1 MKKQNRPSSCAEE
14 EDRAARALG
23 ASCHAE
29 GVMLPSFPKRRAR
42 RHWDRVAR
50 LRYLLNVERPPDSDS
65 FRRVIAIKGYYPAHR
80 HLFTLREFADAVCGS
95 PKVIRAAERRGM
107 IKSERLPGKKARKLF
122 FTLGAIRCFFNNHY
136 LYAVPGRAGPQPLR
150 YLFQD
155 EWRWAL
161 RSVKIA
167 LNPHFVRGNA
177 LTIQMAMARLGIE
190 RRTVR
195 HYLKS
200 KVLKK
205 IRCGHQTVLI
215 TRASLERL
223 YARRYARKT

>member
-1 MKKQNRPSSCAEE
+1 MKIQNRPLSCAEE
-14 EDRAARALG
+14 EDRAARAL
-23 ASCHAE
+23 A
-29 GVMLPSFPKRRAR
+29 FPNRRAR
-42 RHWDRVAR
+42 RHWNRVGR
-50 LRYLLNVERPPDSDS
+50 LRYLLNVERLPDSDS

-80 HLFTLREFADAVCGS
+80 DLFTLREFADAVCAS
-95 PKVIRAAERRGM
+95 PKVIRAAERWGM

-122 FTLGAIRCFFNNHY
+122 FTLAAIRRFFNNHY
-136 LYAVPGRAGPQPLR
+136 VYGVRGRAGPQPLIQ
-150 YLFQD
+150 LFPD
-155 EWRWAL
+155 EWCSAL

-177 LTIQMAMARLGIE
+177 LTIQMAMARLGIS

-215 TRASLERL
+215 TRVSLERL
-223 YARRYARKT
+223 YARRCEKKT